1 MLFYHILHKVPSF
14 LEFIIAKSEYIFL
27 PKLMRML
34 IMMISIIQSII
45 HSLGLFYRF
54 SIISDEQLYLLL
66 TIMLALTENN
76 SFINRLFLME
86 ATPLEFGFFT
96 ERSDPEKWS
105 VGSMMIV
112 CMIQILSS
120 HIHKAD
126 VCE

>member
-1 MLFYHILHKVPSF
+1 
-14 LEFIIAKSEYIFL
+14 
-27 PKLMRML
+27 
-34 IMMISIIQSII
+34 
-45 HSLGLFYRF
+45 
-54 SIISDEQLYLLL
+54 
-66 TIMLALTENN
+66 MLALTENN

-112 CMIQILSS
+112 CMIRVLSS

-126 VCE
+126 VNERLSLTIIIIIIIIVIIVIIVINYHHCYHCYHSKPL